1 LTKVKHLPGHLFI
14 TGLSSGLGAQV
25 LQQAIAAGYKVTG
38 VVRTPLQKTSLL
50 AQYPEHLNLLV
61 ADLRDSS
68 AVNALADSLRAE
80 VFTHLLFNAG
90 YAEMGKLHELSQQSI
105 RDMLEVNLLSHIL
118 LLHSLLPS
126 CLKNDTKV
134 CFVGSLAAHIPGPRY
149 ASYSMAKA
157 ALGAL
162 AGSLAMEYP
171 QLRTLCIELGGVA
184 TPFHA
189 KAQSGFNM
197 QKFRPL
203 RETGRR
209 LFNAVLHEEGVAT
222 LYAQWTALRWLAI
235 HGRSAWIALGRRW
248 YAH

>member
-25 LQQAIAAGYKVTG
+25 LQHAMAAGYEVTG

-50 AQYPEHLNLLV
+50 AQYPEHLNLHI

-68 AVNALADSLRAE
+68 TVNALAEGLRAE
-80 VFTHLLFNAG
+80 AFTHLLLNAG

-105 RDMLEVNLLSHIL
+105 RDMFEVNIVSYTHLLNG
-118 LLHSLLPS
+118 LLPG

-134 CFVGSLAAHIPGPRY
+134 CFVGSLAAHVPGSGY
-149 ASYSMAKA
+149 ASYSVAKA
-157 ALGAL
+157 AVGAL

-171 QLRTLCIELGGVA
+171 QLRTLCIEMGGVA

-197 QKFRPL
+197 QSFKPL
-203 RETGRR
+203 PETGLR
-209 LFNAVLHEEGVAT
+209 LFNAMLHKEGVAT
-222 LYAQWTALRWLAI
+222 LYAQWAVLRWLAI
-235 HGRSAWIALGRRW
+235 HGRRYLLALGRRR
-248 YAH
+248 YAR